1 MPACAAAPS
10 LIMSARSEIF
20 VVNAALQEAMA
31 ISLQM
36 LGNVQLVDWRT
47 GWLDIVAHRG
57 FSADFLNTFAR
68 VRSSDDCACGRALL
82 QRSPV
87 IVDDV
92 DRDPRVPGLR
102 AVGRQAGFVAVQSTP
117 LISSGGALLGI
128 LSTHGEC
135 RPTDG
140 QLGQI
145 RMLAQRTANDL
156 VRLRANGSGA

>member
-1 MPACAAAPS
+1 MTAK
-10 LIMSARSEIF
+10 SEMF
-20 VVNAALQEAMA
+20 VVNAALEEAFA
-31 ISLQM
+31 ISGQA
-36 LGNVQLVDWRT
+36 LGNLQLVDWRT

-82 QRSPV
+82 QRRSV

-92 DRDPRVPGLR
+92 HRDPRFPGLR
-102 AVGRQAGFVAVQSTP
+102 AVGQQAGFVAVQSTP

-128 LSTHGEC
+128 LSTHGA
-135 RPTDG
+135 RSPTDG

-145 RMLAQRTANDL
+145 QMLAQRTANEL
-156 VRLRANGSGA
+156 VHLRANRGR